1 MSCKNLKLNQ
11 TGKKK
16 ENWSEQPWKFILFHC
31 RAPNL
36 FYHNHQSLYSVQII
50 IEYMYSCFG
59 AIILFTL
66 LFSRTIQIETIVR
79 GRGGGGGQTL
89 IHFVC

>member
-1 MSCKNLKLNQ
+1 M
-11 TGKKK
+11 
-16 ENWSEQPWKFILFHC
+16 
-31 RAPNL
+31 
-36 FYHNHQSLYSVQII
+36 QII

-89 IHFVC
+89 IHFVCQKEIATVRWISLLS